1 MTDIKNSSDIK
12 VWVSERIAEKAG
24 ITVDEINKD
33 LPFSAFSIDS
43 LYLAEI
49 SGEIEEKFGIKLNP
63 LDLFEFHSINKL
75 SDHIFSLL

>member
-1 MTDIKNSSDIK
+1 MNSIKNPSDIKN
-12 VWVSERIAEKAG
+12 WVSEKIAEKAE
-24 ITVDEINKD
+24 ISVDEINKD

-49 SGEIEEKFGIKLNP
+49 SGEVEEKFGIKLNP

-75 SDHIFSLL
+75 SEHIFSLL